1 MTKTA
6 PQPAHRLALRI
17 YYEDTDAGGIVYH
30 ANYLKFAERARTE
43 MIRELGVEN
52 RAWREQAGLSFVVQ
66 RCAITFHR
74 PARLDDEIE
83 VRTTVDRVG
92 AASLSL
98 RQDIYRGETLLASMD
113 VRLALIDDRMK
124 PARFPKIL
132 IAALGPQYGVGK

>member
-1 MTKTA
+1 MAKAAVDPAT
-6 PQPAHRLALRI
+6 QPAHRLRVRI

-66 RCAITFHR
+66 RCNASFHR
-74 PARLDDEIE
+74 PARLDDEVD
-83 VRTTVDRVG
+83 VRTSVAKIG

-98 RQDIYRGETLLASMD
+98 RQGVYRDEILLASMD
-113 VRLALIDDRMK
+113 VRLALVDRQMRPK
-124 PARFPKIL
+124 RFPEML
-132 IAALGPQYGVGK
+132 IAALGPQ